1 MLDWYVIIPESRPV
15 GRFVIAAHM
24 CSLFSVYLSLSSKK
38 GSQLFSSYQRDRLHG
53 PRCSIQSQ
61 SASRFQKENTT
72 DFPNCHDLF
81 FFGAND
87 DPRSIFLTEY
97 RPGIKK
103 SVTLQHGQESENDVQ
118 SRDGKD
124 KPIIHPN

>member
-1 MLDWYVIIPESRPV
+1 MIDWYYVIIPESRPV
-15 GRFVIAAHM
+15 GRCHCGSYVL
-24 CSLFSVYLSLSSKK
+24 SLLCLSLSLPKKALNFFLHTNAIDCTAPVVQFKVSRPLNSK
-38 GSQLFSSYQRDRLHG
+38 RRTR
-53 PRCSIQSQ
+53 PI
-61 SASRFQKENTT
+61 SRIATT
-72 DFPNCHDLF
+72 F

-87 DPRSIFLTEY
+87 DARSIFLTEY